1 MRIFLVGFMGAGK
14 SVIGR
19 RLAKSL
25 NLSFYDL
32 DEEIESRYKM
42 SVSAI
47 FQKYDEACFRKLESS
62 VLKSFSQNDNFV
74 LSCGGGT
81 PCFSD
86 NMEEMN
92 TLGTTIYIK
101 LSANELAGRIAN
113 SYHKRPLTEGKSDEE
128 LESYVK
134 EMLNV
139 REPFYSMAK
148 ITVDASGTD
157 KEGLVERVLGL
168 CLEYGIIGS

>member
-25 NLSFYDL
+25 NISFYDL

-42 SVSAI
+42 SVSSI
-47 FQKYDEACFRKLESS
+47 FKKYDEACFRKLETS
-62 VLKSFSQNDNFV
+62 VLESFSEKDNYV

-81 PCFSD
+81 PCFDD
-86 NMEEMN
+86 NMELMN
-92 TLGTTIYIK
+92 SLGTTIYIK
-101 LSANELAGRIAN
+101 VQAEELASRISA

-128 LESYVK
+128 LECY
-134 EMLNV
+134 V
-139 REPFYSMAK
+139 RETLTVREQFYSMAK
-148 ITVDASGTD
+148 ITVDGSGTD
-157 KEGLVERVLGL
+157 KDVVVERVLEL
-168 CLEYGIIGS
+168 CLKYGIIGS